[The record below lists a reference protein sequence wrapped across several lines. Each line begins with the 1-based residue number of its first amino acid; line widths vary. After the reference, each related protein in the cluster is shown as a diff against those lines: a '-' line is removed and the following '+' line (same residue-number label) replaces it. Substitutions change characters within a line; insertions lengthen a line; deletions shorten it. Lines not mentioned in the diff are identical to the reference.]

1 MHRAALLLG
10 VFLSLA
16 GPCIA
21 AETKQEHP
29 GEIALMQGDDGALS
43 YRLAANG
50 FRLYVS
56 DRDSPGK
63 SVCNGGCARAW
74 IPLAVHVTDLK
85 TVGDW
90 TIMMRDDGSRQ
101 WAYKGRPVYSLF
113 HDSPDRPI
121 GEGIEGVWHLLVP

>member
-1 MHRAALLLG
+1 MRRAACFLG
-10 VFLSLA
+10 AVLSLA
-16 GPCIA
+16 SPGFA
-21 AETKQEHP
+21 AETRQEHP
-29 GEIALMQGDDGALS
+29 GEIALIQNDNGTLD

-74 IPLAVHVTDLK
+74 IPLMVNANTEK
-85 TVGDW
+85 NFGEW
-90 TIMMRDDGSRQ
+90 TIVKRDDGSRQ